1 MIKKKIK
8 KIIRIFYFFARMAD
22 DIADNKK
29 LKPSQKLNILN
40 FFDFSISKKKEGK
53 IDTINTLILLTKKFP
68 FAETYSRNL
77 LVAFKLDATKK
88 RYKNWKEL
96 IYYCKYSANPV
107 GRFFIDLSYK
117 EKNKTLKN
125 KDEILRSSDL
135 LCTSLQII
143 NHIQDCK
150 EDYQEL
156 NRVYIPKSLFYKFS
170 VDVNSLNYKNSSNKF
185 NNLKC
190 EILDKV
196 EELLYKSEK
205 GLKLIKIW
213 SLKKETLIILSIA
226 KRLCFLL
233 KSNDPLEKKIK
244 LSRIDL
250 LFCFIKGIIK

>member
-156 NRVYIPKSLFYKFS
+156 NRVYIPKSLFISFQ
-170 VDVNSLNYKNSSNKF
+170 LM
-185 NNLKC
+185 
-190 EILDKV
+190 
-196 EELLYKSEK
+196 
-205 GLKLIKIW
+205 
-213 SLKKETLIILSIA
+213 
-226 KRLCFLL
+226 
-233 KSNDPLEKKIK
+233 
-244 LSRIDL
+244 
-250 LFCFIKGIIK
+250 